1 MQLQEAHQHQHL
13 NGQKSQGLLTRLSRC
28 FFLTTDQDRWKSQLS
43 TRVRTPSTS
52 VKLRL
57 GSVELTRL
65 THAEETEQWLSED
78 FHRQR
83 CEARARRD
91 EKLCCKVL
99 TALGRREWKT
109 WNDAPLELRKDIE
122 RIHRNLGRA
131 SADQLEKLFRDAN
144 VSDDAISALKHF
156 RCDACDR
163 LKQPPSKREV
173 AVNHAE
179 TFNDIVSM
187 DVNFWKITFKESPR
201 FKTTLKVLNIVDAA
215 SGMHIAIQIADQTA
229 ETIWRAFATGWLRWA
244 GSPRCLRVD
253 PHRSQIARGFFD
265 KAEGRGIF
273 VEPTPAE
280 AHWQMGQVENNAM
293 YFRQTG
299 YRIVEDIDV
308 SQSDFQTMLD
318 ELTDAKNS
326 LAQHS
331 GYMPRQWVFGLIPK
345 VPGHMLEE
353 NSDLPNLDPEGRFW
367 RIAEMRHK
375 CRMAAIE
382 TEANAKIRK
391 SLIGRSRPMRGN
403 YVPGD
408 PVCCWRAGNGVQIKH
423 KVNGWDQLGS
433 VELKEEM
440 SGYLI
445 VRPTAVKCAKEQLRM
460 ASPAEREMREMLMR
474 SGGDDPDERSKHGVP
489 RQQDL
494 TQQQPPTES
503 PPQKQKL
510 PPQSPSLSQKQQ
522 LRKVPRQQQF
532 HPEPGPQVKQDAPRQ
547 EPVHERQESRPHQ
560 EPQQT
565 RQNQRVRMQDDSPTV
580 DDGR

>member
-1 MQLQEAHQHQHL
+1 M
-13 NGQKSQGLLTRLSRC
+13 
-28 FFLTTDQDRWKSQLS
+28 
-43 TRVRTPSTS
+43 
-52 VKLRL
+52 
-57 GSVELTRL
+57 
-65 THAEETEQWLSED
+65 
-78 FHRQR
+78 
-83 CEARARRD
+83 
-91 EKLCCKVL
+91 
-99 TALGRREWKT
+99 
-109 WNDAPLELRKDIE
+109 PLELRKDIE

-163 LKQPPSKREV
+163 FKQPPSKRRV

-187 DVNFWKITFKESPR
+187 DVNFRKITIKESR
-201 FKTTLKVLNIVDAA
+201 VKTTLKVLNIVDAA

-229 ETIWRAFATGWLRWA
+229 ETIWRAFATVWLRWA
-244 GSPRCLRVD
+244 GSPRCLRID
-253 PHRSQIARGFFD
+253 PHRSQIAREFFD

-280 AHWQMGQVENNAM
+280 AHWYIGQVENNAW
-293 YFRQTG
+293 YLRQME

-318 ELTDAKNS
+318 EQMDAKNS
-326 LAQHS
+326 LVQHN
-331 GYMPRQWVFGLIPK
+331 GYMPRQWVFGLVPR

-353 NSDLPNLDPEGRFW
+353 NSDLPNLDPEGRFR
-367 RIAEMRHK
+367 RIAEMRHN

-408 PVCCWRAGNGVQIKH
+408 LVYYYRAGNGVHQAQ
-423 KVNGWDQLGS
+423 GQWLGPARVIGIEGGNVWVS
-433 VELKEEM
+433 H
-440 SGYLI
+440 
-445 VRPTAVKCAKEQLRM
+445 RATAIKCAKEQLRM

-474 SGGDDPDERSKHGVP
+474 IGGDDPDERSKHGVP

-494 TQQQPPTES
+494 TQQQPPTQS
-503 PPQKQKL
+503 PPQKQPP
-510 PPQSPSLSQKQQ
+510 PPQSSSQSHKQG
-522 LRKVPRQQQF
+522 LRKDPRQQF
-532 HPEPGPQVKQDAPRQ
+532 HPEPGPQVKHDAPRQ
-547 EPVHERQESRPHQ
+547 EPVHERQESRPNQ
-560 EPQQT
+560 DPQQT
-565 RQNQRVRMQDDSPTV
+565 TRQKQRVRTQDDSPTV
-580 DDGR
+580 DDGRRKRPRVVETGSQKMETDQVPESELPPVPEDDDPNATVTKVMTDDEVLLDGSSVIDAFAVNSRRERVEVSERKLTESDRKLFRKAKGGGASILA